1 MNKTSIIDIAVLKE
15 KVQEYAMKVGR
26 ICARP
31 VKNFCIVSMV
41 ILFWVS
47 LPISAQKEIKVSYP
61 SKVCVGDIFNVS
73 YFLETEGS
81 EPDLRLVYNDDVYKV
96 VEAPLHSI
104 YETII
109 NENEKLQHLKRLNVL
124 FFKLSFVKEGVYNLP
139 NIKVAYEP
147 GHYIG
152 YPINQKIQVVSHID
166 NQSNEVKNS
175 ELCDV
180 GNLKD
185 YLDVVATVD
194 KQELTLGDSFE
205 CEYRVY
211 TDIDVKEMSNNS
223 LKIDNSFW
231 YYTDSLK
238 TKTMEIKRYK
248 GMNSR
253 SVLWAKLKITP
264 LKAGKIVI
272 PSMPFSAVYD
282 IQDKSIDPMEA
293 FFSGGGFISCDTL
306 IYSNPLTVEVKDK
319 KLSTDEEIWKNPE
332 VSTNADCMVVLDR
345 SSSLLCK
352 DDSLKE
358 SYYELEN
365 LFMQKFIGKIKTDKI
380 DVVAFAGRPSLL
392 DDKSLRKSVMEIKH
406 YGNNDGSA
414 IYDGVLAS
422 VIRNRLYE
430 EGNKLRSILLLT
442 DGTDSSSRISAS
454 TLASFLQQYGVRLNV
469 VAFASD
475 KDSVFYKEKYFDGKS
490 PYYTKIKNEQRFDDL
505 KSIAKKTDG
514 VFVQVRNKSQLKE
527 AYKCIQNTLTFC
539 KTPLLNTFVEFS
551 FNEVMVNRL
560 FQEIYK
566 DSLLPL

>member
-96 VEAPLHSI
+96 VEVPLYSNW
-104 YETII
+104 ETMT
-109 NENEKLQHLKRLNVL
+109 NENGKLQHLKKLNV
-124 FFKLSFVKEGVYNLP
+124 FFKLCFVKEGVYNLP
-139 NIKVAYEP
+139 NVKVAYEP
-147 GHYIG
+147 GHYIE

-166 NQSNEVKNS
+166 GQSNEVKKS

-180 GNLKD
+180 ENLKD

-211 TDIDVKEMSNNS
+211 TDIDVKGMSNNS
-223 LKIDNSFW
+223 FKIDNSYW
-231 YYTDSLK
+231 YNTDSLE
-238 TKTMEIKRYK
+238 TKTMETKRYK
-248 GMNSR
+248 GINSR

-264 LKAGKIVI
+264 LKAGKLVI
-272 PSMPFSAVYD
+272 PSIPFSAVHY
-282 IQDKSIDPMEA
+282 IQDRSIDPMEA

-527 AYKCIQNTLTFC
+527 AYKCIQNTLTFS

-551 FNEVMVNRL
+551 FDEVMVNRL

>member
-1 MNKTSIIDIAVLKE
+1 MSKTNIIDTAVLKE
-15 KVQEYAMKVGR
+15 KVQEYAMKVEH

-31 VKNFCIVSMV
+31 VKDFYIISMV

-96 VEAPLHSI
+96 VEAPSYSN
-104 YETII
+104 YETITY
-109 NENEKLQHLKRLNVL
+109 ENGKLQHLKRLNV
-124 FFKLSFVKEGVYNLP
+124 FFKLCFVKEGVYNLP
-139 NIKVAYEP
+139 IVKVAYEP
-147 GHYIG
+147 GHYIE

-211 TDIDVKEMSNNS
+211 TDIDVKGMSNNS
-223 LKIDNSFW
+223 FKIDNSFW
-231 YYTDSLK
+231 YNTDSLK
-238 TKTMEIKRYK
+238 IKTMETKRYK

-319 KLSTDEEIWKNPE
+319 KLPTDEDIWKNPE
-332 VSTNADCMVVLDR
+332 KAMNADCMVVLDR

-352 DDSLKE
+352 DDSLRE

-365 LFMQKFIGKIKTDKI
+365 LFMQKLMGKIKTDKM

-392 DDKSLRKSVMEIKH
+392 DDKLLRKSVMEIKH

-430 EGNKLRSILLLT
+430 EGDKHRSILLLT
-442 DGTDSSSRISAS
+442 DGTDNSSRISAS

-475 KDSVFYKEKYFDGKS
+475 KDSVFYKEEYFDGKS

-527 AYKCIQNTLTFC
+527 AYKCIQNTLTFG

-551 FNEVMVNRL
+551 LNEVMVNRL

-566 DSLLPL
+566 DLQLPL

>member
-1 MNKTSIIDIAVLKE
+1 
-15 KVQEYAMKVGR
+15 
-26 ICARP
+26 
-31 VKNFCIVSMV
+31 MV
-41 ILFWVS
+41 FLFWAS

-61 SKVCVGDIFNVS
+61 PKVSVGDIFNVS

-81 EPDLRLVYNDDVYKV
+81 EPDLRLVYNDEVYKV
-96 VEAPLHSI
+96 VEAPLHSN
-104 YETII
+104 YETMT
-109 NENEKLQHLKRLNVL
+109 NENGKLQHLKRLNV
-124 FFKLSFVKEGVYNLP
+124 FFKLCFVKEGVYNLP
-139 NIKVAYEP
+139 NVKVAYEP
-147 GHYIG
+147 GHYIE

-166 NQSNEVKNS
+166 GQSNEVKKS

-180 GNLKD
+180 ENLKD

-211 TDIDVKEMSNNS
+211 TDIDVKGMSNNS
-223 LKIDNSFW
+223 FKIDNSYW
-231 YYTDSLK
+231 YNTDSLK
-238 TKTMEIKRYK
+238 TKTMETKRYK

-264 LKAGKIVI
+264 LKAGKLVI
-272 PSMPFSAVYD
+272 PSMPFSAVHY
-282 IQDKSIDPMEA
+282 IQDRSIDPMEA
-293 FFSGGGFISCDTL
+293 FFNGGGSILCDTL

-319 KLSTDEEIWKNPE
+319 KLSTDEDIWKNPE
-332 VSTNADCMVVLDR
+332 KSTNADCMVVLDR

-352 DDSLKE
+352 EDSLKE

-365 LFMQKFIGKIKTDKI
+365 LFMQKFIGKIKTDKM

-392 DDKSLRKSVMEIKH
+392 DDKSLRKSVMGIKH

-430 EGNKLRSILLLT
+430 EGDKHRSILLLT
-442 DGTDSSSRISAS
+442 DGTDNSSRISAS

-527 AYKCIQNTLTFC
+527 AHKCIQNTLTFG
-539 KTPLLNTFVEFS
+539 KTPLQNTFVEFS
-551 FNEVMVNRL
+551 LDEVMVNRL

>member
-1 MNKTSIIDIAVLKE
+1 MNKTSIIDTAVLKE
-15 KVQEYAMKVGR
+15 KVQEYAMKVER

-31 VKNFCIVSMV
+31 VKDFYIISMV
-41 ILFWVS
+41 ILFWAS

-61 SKVCVGDIFNVS
+61 PKVSVGDIFNVS

-81 EPDLRLVYNDDVYKV
+81 EPDLRLVYNDEIYKV
-96 VEAPLHSI
+96 VEAPLHSN
-104 YETII
+104 YETMT
-109 NENEKLQHLKRLNVL
+109 NENGKLQHLKRLNV
-124 FFKLSFVKEGVYNLP
+124 FFKLCFVKEGVYNLP
-139 NIKVAYEP
+139 NVKVAYEP
-147 GHYIG
+147 GHYIE

-166 NQSNEVKNS
+166 GQSNEVKKS

-180 GNLKD
+180 ENLKD

-211 TDIDVKEMSNNS
+211 TDIDVKGMSNNS
-223 LKIDNSFW
+223 FKIDNSYW
-231 YYTDSLK
+231 YNTDSLE
-238 TKTMEIKRYK
+238 TKTMETKRYK
-248 GMNSR
+248 GINSR

-264 LKAGKIVI
+264 LKAGKLVI
-272 PSMPFSAVYD
+272 PSIPFSAVHY
-282 IQDKSIDPMEA
+282 IQDRSIDPMEA
-293 FFSGGGFISCDTL
+293 FFNGGGSILCDTL

-319 KLSTDEEIWKNPE
+319 KLSTDEDIWNNPE
-332 VSTNADCMVVLDR
+332 KSTNADCMIVLDR

-352 DDSLKE
+352 EDSLKE

-365 LFMQKFIGKIKTDKI
+365 LFMQKFIGKIKTDKM

-406 YGNNDGSA
+406 YGDNDGSA

-430 EGNKLRSILLLT
+430 EGNKHRSILLLT

-475 KDSVFYKEKYFDGKS
+475 KDSVFYKEKYFDAKS
-490 PYYTKIKNEQRFDDL
+490 PFYTKIKNEQRFDDL

-527 AYKCIQNTLTFC
+527 AYKCIQNTLTFS

-551 FNEVMVNRL
+551 FDEVMVNRL

>member
-1 MNKTSIIDIAVLKE
+1 MKDFYII
-15 KVQEYAMKVGR
+15 
-26 ICARP
+26 
-31 VKNFCIVSMV
+31 SMV

-47 LPISAQKEIKVSYP
+47 LPMSAQKEIKVSYP
-61 SKVCVGDIFNVS
+61 QKVHVGETFRIS
-73 YFLETEGS
+73 YFLETNKTENLYLS
-81 EPDLRLVYNDDVYKV
+81 LAYNDTVYKV
-96 VEAPLHSI
+96 IESRSYSNYVTKAVTSG
-104 YETII
+104 
-109 NENEKLQHLKRLNVL
+109 KLEQFVRLNV
-124 FFKLSFVKEGVYNLP
+124 FAKISFLKEGVHNLP
-139 NIKVAYEP
+139 NLEVGDST
-147 GHYIG
+147 GHYVK
-152 YPINQKIQVVSHID
+152 YPTSQKIQVVGCVDRDASGQKD
-166 NQSNEVKNS
+166 SV
-175 ELCDV
+175 LC
-180 GNLKD
+180 GEENLED
-185 YLDVVATVD
+185 FFDVVATVD

-205 CEYRVY
+205 CEYRIY
-211 TDIDVKEMSNNS
+211 TDISMMTDISNGPF
-223 LKIDNSFW
+223 KIDNSFW
-231 YYTDSLK
+231 HNSESMP
-238 TKTMEIKRYK
+238 TKTMDVKEYK

-253 SVLWAKLKITP
+253 SVLWAKLKVTP
-264 LKAGKIVI
+264 LKAGKLVI
-272 PSMPFSAVYD
+272 HPVPFSAVHY
-282 IQDKSIDPMEA
+282 IQDRSIDPMEA
-293 FFSGGGFISCDTL
+293 FFNGGGFISCDTL

-332 VSTNADCMVVLDR
+332 MSTNADCMVVLDR

-352 DDSLKE
+352 EDSLRE

-365 LFMQKFIGKIKTDKI
+365 LFMQKLMGKIKSDKM
-380 DVVAFAGRPSLL
+380 DVVAFAGRQSLL

-430 EGNKLRSILLLT
+430 EGDKLRSILLLT
-442 DGTDSSSRISAS
+442 DGTDNSSRISAS

-527 AYKCIQNTLTFC
+527 AYKCIQNTLTFS

-551 FNEVMVNRL
+551 FDEAMVNRL
-560 FQEIYK
+560 FKEIYR
-566 DSLLPL
+566 DSQLPL